1 MKRLSIGVVLTAFL
15 LAACAS
21 GNQAENE
28 IADLVQAD
36 FSENM
41 GINISDVEA
50 RCVAGV
56 LVDVLGEAR
65 ALGTARED
73 SAILETMSADEAGS
87 ILQGIGDCNIA
98 AFGG

>member
-1 MKRLSIGVVLTAFL
+1 MLT
-15 LAACAS
+15 ACAS
-21 GNQAENE
+21 GNQAEHE

-41 GINISDVEA
+41 GINISDTES
-50 RCVAGV
+50 RCVANV
-56 LVDVLGEAR
+56 LIEALGEQR
-65 ALGTARED
+65 ALGAARED
-73 SAILETMSADEAGS
+73 GAILEAMTTDEAGQ